1 MRLSITAIHLSG
13 PRMIFFGIFLKIFF
27 YKHHK
32 KTFEDEGL
40 KERDEKLI
48 SIVDD
53 NNEVIVTEIVTE
65 FEELKKEIE
74 HVLEHDLE
82 HDLEKELAELEE
94 PESFEE
100 GFVAD
105 FKAEDEEI
113 PYKPG
118 EYFPVKVTSI
128 TPHPAPKPAPRPAP
142 KDTPKP
148 ITPPSQRKIEV
159 FVASVKEPE
168 VESEPVRIKKIEVS
182 GISREPK
189 DPPGRPTNENSGISA
204 GRPSTPQD
212 RNSSFSI
219 YRDDRD
225 QELDESSGETIKEHK
240 ELIRDVDSTNRRGET
255 TGRGIEEPGDEID
268 IPITIGK

>member
-1 MRLSITAIHLSG
+1 M
-13 PRMIFFGIFLKIFF
+13 
-27 YKHHK
+27 
-32 KTFEDEGL
+32 
-40 KERDEKLI
+40 
-48 SIVDD
+48 
-53 NNEVIVTEIVTE
+53 
-65 FEELKKEIE
+65 
-74 HVLEHDLE
+74 
-82 HDLEKELAELEE
+82 AELEE

-100 GFVAD
+100 GFEAD

-113 PYKPG
+113 STADIPFKPG

-128 TPHPAPKPAPRPAP
+128 TPHPAPKPAPKRAP

-148 ITPPSQRKIEV
+148 ITPPSQRRIEV
-159 FVASVKEPE
+159 MVAPVKAPE

-219 YRDDRD
+219 HRDNRD
-225 QELDESSGETIKEHK
+225 QELNESSGQTIKEHK
-240 ELIRDVDSTNRRGET
+240 EFIGDLDSANRRGET
-255 TGRGIEEPGDEID
+255 TGRRVEEPGDEID
-268 IPITIGK
+268 IPITIGKCGCRMVRVGRMIGWVPTQFSSELFFQSKLNQEMILMKIW